1 VILEEDF
8 STSISE
14 YPYPHTCNQQMK
26 IEMENGSVKISLNI
40 RHTKFVEKYKKLSNF
55 SSFWLTSCIFIFT
68 FLFIMSFTMRNSYS
82 STIMNDGDTL
92 LFLSFVKNLSNCG
105 LQLTNGLMLNAVN
118 NSCLPFISGGNYEFY
133 RDHPTGSLA
142 PYVLADKIIDLTIL
156 ESRLMSVFITLAYT
170 LILMWIMQRHWK
182 VQFLPIIVFF
192 SIPVLWYH
200 SIVLHI
206 FVQTAIMS
214 LLTTYLFVKR
224 LSKSFL
230 TFIPILG
237 LFAVS
242 FLMDWAAFLLAI
254 IVSTILFLRREFLNF
269 SALVTLS
276 ILSYFLIRKWLESGS
291 DRVGLHSGLG
301 VFREQ
306 DFSFNS
312 VLFASLQMGR
322 SLGLGLIFILLG
334 FLILVKDL
342 RVRQITVIDA
352 MSLILFLQG
361 IMFVYLF
368 INWSSGHS
376 YWCYFLIPTAFIE
389 GTRVLKWVKEKFPL
403 KIYSRIVLVTLLSSL
418 TYSTI
423 WWYDDFIQK
432 PTSYSSYFQRNNL
445 PSEFLAS
452 ETLYAYTA
460 NIMNGQGFKARLVL
474 HDQIRNYA
482 EYNYGDGG
490 YFVTNTIA
498 ELRAF
503 QLKAG
508 PRYTAEPIFL
518 NWFEWWVVKLP

>member
-1 VILEEDF
+1 
-8 STSISE
+8 
-14 YPYPHTCNQQMK
+14 MK
-26 IEMENGSVKISLNI
+26 IEMENGSVKISSSI
-40 RHTKFVEKYKKLSNF
+40 RHIKFVEKYKKLSYF
-55 SSFWLTSCIFIFT
+55 SSFWLTSCIFVFT

-92 LFLSFVKNLSNCG
+92 FYLSFVKNLSNCG
-105 LQLTNGLMLNAVN
+105 VRLTNGLMLNAVN
-118 NSCLPFISGGNYEFY
+118 NSCLPFISGGNFEFY

-142 PYVLADKIIDLTIL
+142 PYVLADKIIDLTIF

-170 LILMWIMQRHWK
+170 LILMWIIQRYWK

-254 IVSTILFLRREFLNF
+254 IISTILLLRREFLNF
-269 SALVTLS
+269 FALVTLS
-276 ILSYFLIRKWLESGS
+276 ILSYFLIRMWLESDSG
-291 DRVGLHSGLG
+291 RVGIHSGLG
-301 VFREQ
+301 VFGEQ
-306 DFSFNS
+306 NFSVHS
-312 VLFASLQMGR
+312 IIHASLQMGK
-322 SLGLGLIFILLG
+322 SLGLGLVFIFLGFFILG
-334 FLILVKDL
+334 KDL
-342 RVRQITVIDA
+342 RKRPVTEIDA
-352 MSLILFLQG
+352 ISLILFFQG

-389 GTRVLKWVKEKFPL
+389 GTRVLKWVRERFSL
-403 KIYSRIVLVTLLSSL
+403 KIYSLIFLATLLSSV
-418 TYSTI
+418 TYSSV
-423 WWYDDFIQK
+423 WWYDDFIK
-432 PTSYSSYFQRNNL
+432 EPTSYSNYFQVNDL
-445 PSEFLAS
+445 PSDFLVN

-460 NIMNGQGFKARLVL
+460 NIMNGQGFKARLAL
-474 HDQIRNYA
+474 HDQVRDYT

-503 QLKAG
+503 QVKAG